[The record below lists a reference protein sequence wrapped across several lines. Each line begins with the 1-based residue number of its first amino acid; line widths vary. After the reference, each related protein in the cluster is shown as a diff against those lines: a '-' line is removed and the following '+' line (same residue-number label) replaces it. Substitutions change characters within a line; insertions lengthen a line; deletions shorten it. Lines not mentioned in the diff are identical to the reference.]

1 MWQNCSSF
9 FLRLLSF
16 NFYYLK
22 KKILLTLKSL
32 HKTKQTQ
39 TFSPREL
46 LQSGTASMKKL
57 LVHHFG
63 PCGLRGILIIHQT
76 TSILGQ
82 AFQDTAAP
90 MA

>member
-22 KKILLTLKSL
+22 KFFTHTKIFAQN
-32 HKTKQTQ
+32 QTDSNF
-39 TFSPREL
+39 FSPEL